1 MPLEP
6 RIYPAYFCDTRILFL
21 FKYNSI
27 WYPSLLNTRLIIK
40 STLEAMVR
48 QGGAGEA
55 EELVTVDLDMWSNR
69 LFGMGGKAG
78 QMVRVQC
85 KLLKILFE
93 KSVFSTWCK
102 Q

>member
-1 MPLEP
+1 
-6 RIYPAYFCDTRILFL
+6 
-21 FKYNSI
+21 
-27 WYPSLLNTRLIIK
+27 
-40 STLEAMVR
+40 MVR

-69 LFGMGGKAG
+69 LFGLGGKAG

-102 Q
+102 QWLVCSLSLERLDLIS